1 MLISA
6 MTLCS
11 KSERCL
17 IKPLISIVVCTYN
30 RVNLLSGCLNSL
42 TCQTLEP
49 NSFEVIVIDNGSTDD
64 TATVIED
71 FIIGQKNFRGFKED
85 HLGLSHARNRGWK
98 EAVGKYVAY
107 IDDDAIAPPD
117 WVFQIKSFIERKPH
131 VAAFGGPYDSFSMVP
146 VPDWFPPDYGVLSL
160 GEEERP
166 LVIGREW
173 ITGTNMIFKRELF
186 AKYCGF
192 DTGLGMSGDKVSY
205 GEEPR
210 FLIELNKNK
219 VPIYYVPS
227 IKVRHL
233 VADYKMKLTW
243 LLFSSYKV
251 GRCYEHTFGMNRSF
265 FSCLSCIGACV
276 FVGMF
281 KMVSSSEA
289 YFKRR
294 VYVSFAPLCVELG
307 ALVEY
312 FSTKLE
318 VPKY

>member
-1 MLISA
+1 MGTNNVSTVHISV
-6 MTLCS
+6 
-11 KSERCL
+11 
-17 IKPLISIVVCTYN
+17 IVCTYN
-30 RVNLLSGCLNSL
+30 RQYILPLCLQSL
-42 TCQTLEP
+42 VDQTIDRGLY
-49 NSFEVIVIDNGSTDD
+49 EVIVVNNNSIDGTQNIAESFVEKYD
-64 TATVIED
+64 
-71 FIIGQKNFRGFKED
+71 NFRVVFEKKQ
-85 HLGLSHARNRGWK
+85 GLSQARNRGWK
-98 EAVGKYVAY
+98 EALGDIIAF
-107 IDDDAIAPPD
+107 IDDDAIAYPD
-117 WVFQIKSFIERKPH
+117 WVCQIKSFIGRKPD
-131 VAAFGGPYDSFSMVP
+131 VAAFGGPYDAFSIVP
-146 VPDWFPPDYGVLSL
+146 VPEWFPPDYGVLNL
-160 GEEERP
+160 GDDERP
-166 LVIGREW
+166 IVIGKEW
-173 ITGTNMIFKRELF
+173 ITGTNMIFKRKLF
-186 AKYCGF
+186 SDYCGF
-192 DTGLGMSGDKVSY
+192 NPGLGMSGNKVSY
-205 GEEPR
+205 GEEAN
-210 FLIELNKNK
+210 FLIELNNNNIP
-219 VPIYYVPS
+219 VYYVPN
-227 IKVRHL
+227 IKVSHL